1 MRNRLRALFF
11 VLMGLVSAFGPA
23 WAQSDYPSRPIRLII
38 PFAPGTS
45 IDALGRLLGIS
56 LGEELNQSVVVENRA
71 GASGI
76 VGAESV
82 SRASPDG
89 YTLLLGSSSVFSLN
103 PIFFSKLPYDPVK
116 SFTPITRVGVQPMV
130 VVSSNKL
137 PVKTLQDLIAMARA
151 KPATLNSATLGSFH
165 SLVLAYFA
173 SATNTRIVDVP
184 YKSSPVPSLI
194 AGEVDM
200 MIDVASIALAQS
212 KAGQVRA
219 LAITSAKRS
228 PEVPDLPTL
237 AELGYPGFE
246 ATTWTALV
254 GPPGMPDSVVQRLNQ
269 ALRKVLSAKPL
280 ADRLASQAITLAPT
294 TGEQLAAF
302 FQSELDRWKT
312 VAREAGIVP
321 Q

>member
-11 VLMGLVSAFGPA
+11 VLVGLLSAFGNA
-23 WAQSDYPSRPIRLII
+23 WAQSEYPSRPIRLII

-45 IDALGRLLGIS
+45 IDALGRLLGTS

-82 SRASPDG
+82 ARASPDG

-137 PVKTLQDLIAMARA
+137 PVKTLQELITVART

-165 SLVLAYFA
+165 SLVLAYFSA
-173 SATNTRIVDVP
+173 ATNTRIVDVP
-184 YKSSPVPSLI
+184 YKSSPIPSLI

-200 MIDVASIALAQS
+200 MIDVASLALAQS

-228 PEVPDLPTL
+228 PEAPDLPTL

-254 GPPGMPDSVVQRLNQ
+254 GPPGMPDAVVQRLNK
-269 ALRKVLSAKPL
+269 ALSKVLTSKPL
-280 ADRLASQAITLAPT
+280 ADRLSSQAITLAPSSA
-294 TGEQLAAF
+294 EQLAAF
-302 FQSELDRWKT
+302 FQSELDRWKA
-312 VAREAGIVP
+312 VAREAGVVP